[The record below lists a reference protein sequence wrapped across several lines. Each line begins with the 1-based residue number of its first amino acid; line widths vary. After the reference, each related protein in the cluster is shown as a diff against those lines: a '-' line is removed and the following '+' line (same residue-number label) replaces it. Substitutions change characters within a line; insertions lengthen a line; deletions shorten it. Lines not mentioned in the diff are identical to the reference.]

1 MRWVTAVLLFCLFFF
16 AGCMKIPLDEA
27 NCKMLETPCI
37 ETELASGGEFPDP
50 CWWEMFGDPQLTALI
65 ERALADSPTLN
76 RVAARVMEADAE
88 ASVKFSR
95 LFPQLG
101 LNASANYQ
109 NLGKFNLFRAYAP
122 TIFPAHVDE
131 YKLDL
136 NISYEVDFW
145 GKNRHIYRSALG
157 KAQAEI
163 AEQQTAILVLTTSVA
178 SSYFKL
184 QAEMQQLKLLQDQ
197 RKIVEKISGLS
208 QTRQENALDS
218 TTQVLITDNQVL
230 ALDQNIQYS
239 IQRVGLARH
248 MLNRLIGQGPDLCE
262 DVEEVSL
269 NCNIQ
274 FPLPCNISSELLFRR
289 SDLVAQIWRIE
300 AAAHMVGAAKTEFYP
315 SIDLIAVLGLDG
327 VFSDRFFSWGSRF
340 RSVMPAI
347 HIPVFTAGRL
357 RANLRE
363 KRAEFEQMIYR
374 YNEDVLQ
381 AAQEVADQIL
391 ILKTTN
397 ENLNSEELLLQNKIQ
412 NRDFAKSRYQN
423 AIESLSHYLDVENQL
438 LQEQIE
444 NIGLQYQQRT
454 AIIQLIKALGGGYC
468 TSEVPLG

>member
-1 MRWVTAVLLFCLFFF
+1 MRKVAIVFLIFI
-16 AGCMKIPLDEA
+16 AGCVKIPLDEA

-37 ETELASGGEFPDP
+37 ETGYASEGEFPDP
-50 CWWEMFGDPQLTALI
+50 NWWEMFGDPQLTALI
-65 ERALADSPTLN
+65 QRALEDSPTLS

-95 LFPQLG
+95 LLPQLG
-101 LNASANYQ
+101 LSASVNYQ

-131 YKLDL
+131 YTLDL

-157 KAQAEI
+157 RAQAEI

-178 SSYFKL
+178 SIYFKL
-184 QAEMQQLKLLQDQ
+184 QAEMQQLKLLEEE
-197 RKIVEKISGLS
+197 RKIVEKISGLTQS
-208 QTRQENALDS
+208 RQENALDS

-230 ALDQNIQYS
+230 ALDQSIQYS

-248 MLNRLIGQGPDLCE
+248 ILNRLIGQGPDLCE
-262 DVEEVSL
+262 DVRQVSL
-269 NCNIQ
+269 NCNIH

-300 AAAHMVGAAKTEFYP
+300 AAAHMVGAAETEFYP
-315 SIDLIAVLGLDG
+315 SIDLFAVLGLEG
-327 VFSDRFFSWGSRF
+327 VFSDRFFNWGSRF
-340 RSVMPAI
+340 RSIMPAI
-347 HIPVFTAGRL
+347 HIPIFTAGRL

-374 YNEDVLQ
+374 YNEDVLY

-391 ILKTTN
+391 ILRTTN
-397 ENLNSEELLLQNKIQ
+397 ENLKSEELLLQNKMQ
-412 NRDFAKSRYQN
+412 NRDFAKSRYLN
-423 AIESLSHYLDVENQL
+423 AIESLSHYLDAENQL

-444 NIGLQYQQRT
+444 NIALQYQQIT
-454 AIIQLIKALGGGYC
+454 AVIQLIKALGGGYC
-468 TSEVPLG
+468 LPQSEVPLGY